1 MRTSHRRRTV
11 AATAGLAACALVAAP
26 LAASAAVDN
35 PIVYPGTGALEL
47 TPLGTH
53 ETGVFDESAAEIVQ
67 PWGDRLFVV
76 DALAGAVTVLDYADP
91 ESIVEEFVIS
101 SDGVAN
107 SVAIREDGL
116 GVIAFEDE
124 VKTDPGHLVFFDAS
138 AADAASAYL
147 GEVTVGALP
156 DMVTITDDG
165 SYAVVANEGEPDDD
179 YEIDPEGSISVVK
192 LHPTKV
198 RASAQGLVRTA
209 DFHAFEEGGRKD
221 LPADVRIFGE
231 FPHDDYPVSRNL
243 EPEYITTDGS
253 TAYVTL
259 QEANAIAVVNLKNAK
274 VDDVWAL
281 GVKDHSVAGLGLD
294 PSDRDPEEDASTIDI
309 RAYEGLYG
317 MYMPDAIDSYTVG
330 GQTYL
335 VTANEG
341 DAREWGDYVEP
352 VRVKDLED
360 DGFGPVC
367 ASLSAANGVEDIT
380 DDAELGRLNVTF
392 ELGFDETAGCYT
404 ELYAFGSRSFSIWT
418 TDGELVFDSGES
430 FEQITAAAAPES
442 FNSNHSESNFE
453 GRSEDKGPEPESV
466 AIGEIDGSIYAF
478 IGFERV
484 GGIAVFDITDPTAGE
499 FVTYINNRD
508 FSVSMEGVIEDA
520 EDLAEAQAEEDGI
533 TDDDVI
539 DGLKDEAAAA
549 AIAQYLPQAGD
560 LGPEGI
566 AFIPAADSPNG
577 EPLIAVGNEVSGT
590 TTVFAID

>member
-35 PIVYPGTGALEL
+35 PVVYPGTGALEL

-124 VKTDPGHLVFFDAS
+124 VRTDPGHLVFFDAS

-221 LPADVRIFGE
+221 LPAGVRIFGE

-309 RAYEGLYG
+309 RTYEGLYG

-341 DAREWGDYVEP
+341 DAREWGDYEEP

-367 ASLSAANGVEDIT
+367 ASLSAANGVDDIT

-430 FEQITAAAAPES
+430 FEQITAAAAPEF

-508 FSVSMEGVIEDA
+508 FSVSMEGVVEDA
-520 EDLAEAQAEEDGI
+520 EDLAEAQAEADGI

-577 EPLIAVGNEVSGT
+577 QPLIAVGNEVSGT